1 MKIHERTTR
10 DIERASTAEVDRT
23 TAGIERQLD
32 REIAEVEAAIALVRS
47 GAATSVGVANLR
59 FGEEVLHHF
68 EVVGVDRAVWLE
80 PHWWPED
87 GGCDLDVRRRDA

>member
-1 MKIHERTTR
+1 MRIDEQTTAR
-10 DIERASTAEVDRT
+10 IERAATADVERT

-47 GAATSVGVANLR
+47 GVATAIGVANLR

-68 EVVGVDRAVWLE
+68 EVAGIDRAVRLE

-87 GGCDLDVRRRDA
+87 GGCDLDVRRADG